1 MNVENLLGNGTFE
14 CTGCHACFSICPKS
28 AIALRPNKEG
38 FPCPKID
45 DAKCIKCGLC
55 ETACPR
61 LNPLK
66 KDCEDTKAF
75 AAINKDENI
84 RLESSSGGIF
94 TALAEKIIE
103 EGGIVF
109 GAKFT
114 DNFSVAHGFAKT
126 TEGLADFRGSKYLQS
141 IIGNSY
147 KDCEHF
153 LDEGRKVLFSGTPC
167 QIQGL
172 KKYLGRKYENLLT
185 VDFICHGVPSPLL
198 WQKYIDYR
206 VGKFR
211 AKRGDIVNSAFRR
224 KNDGWKL
231 YSLAFTFVNA
241 GEYRATLNKDP
252 YMQIFLRDI
261 ALRESC
267 YNCFS
272 RGIARPSDITL
283 ADFWGVQNV
292 LPAMDDNKGT
302 SLVFAHS
309 KKGSDLIDST
319 KNTCTFKE
327 IKVEDGIKYNAA
339 SIESPKRPKQRLC
352 FYVDLGELPFD
363 KIVKKYA
370 GAPLYLHSYRCIR
383 RGMVKILKC
392 IVGKNGVE
400 RIKKAMGKT
409 K

>member
-1 MNVENLLGNGTFE
+1 MRIENLLS
-14 CTGCHACFSICPKS
+14 CSGCHACFSVCPKS
-28 AIALRPNKEG
+28 AISMSENNEG
-38 FPCPKID
+38 FLYPQID
-45 DAKCIKCGLC
+45 NGKCIKCGLC
-55 ETACPR
+55 EKTCPAIT
-61 LNPLK
+61 PIK
-66 KDCEDTKAF
+66 KENEGTKAY
-75 AAINKDENI
+75 AAINKNEVI
-84 RLESSSGGIF
+84 RLDSSSGGIF
-94 TALAEKIIE
+94 TAIAEKIIE
-103 EGGIVF
+103 ENGVVF

-114 DNFSVAHGFAKT
+114 SDFSVVHGWTDTIK
-126 TEGLADFRGSKYLQS
+126 GLADFRGSKYLQS
-141 IIGNSY
+141 VIGNSY
-147 KDCEHF
+147 KECNAF
-153 LDEGRKVLFSGTPC
+153 LESGRKVLFSGTPC
-167 QIQGL
+167 QVQGL
-172 KKYLGRKYENLLT
+172 KKYLQKEYENLLT

-198 WQKYIDYR
+198 WKKYVDYQAE
-206 VGKFR
+206 KFR
-211 AKRGDIVNSAFRR
+211 AKREGIVKTAFRR
-224 KNDGWKL
+224 KDDGWKL
-231 YSLAFTFVNA
+231 YSLSFTFSNDS
-241 GEYRATLNKDP
+241 EYRATLNKDP
-252 YMQIFLRDI
+252 YMQIFLKDI

-267 YNCFS
+267 YDCKC
-272 RGIARPSDITL
+272 RGIARLSDITL

-302 SLVFAHS
+302 SLVFAHL

-352 FYVDLGELPFD
+352 FYVDLGKLPFD

>member
-1 MNVENLLGNGTFE
+1 MRIENLLS
-14 CTGCHACFSICPKS
+14 CSGCHACFSVCPKS
-28 AIALRPNKEG
+28 AISMSENNEG
-38 FPCPKID
+38 FLYPQINNG
-45 DAKCIKCGLC
+45 KCIKCGLC
-55 ETACPR
+55 EKTCPA
-61 LNPLK
+61 LNPIK
-66 KDCEDTKAF
+66 KENEDTKAY
-75 AAINKDENI
+75 AAINKNEVI
-84 RLESSSGGIF
+84 RLDSSSGGIF
-94 TALAEKIIE
+94 TAIAEKIIE
-103 EGGIVF
+103 ENGVVF

-114 DNFSVAHGFAKT
+114 SDFSVVHGWTDTIK
-126 TEGLADFRGSKYLQS
+126 GLADFRGSKYLQS
-141 IIGNSY
+141 VIGNSY
-147 KDCEHF
+147 KECKAF
-153 LDEGRKVLFSGTPC
+153 LESGRKVLFSGTPC
-167 QIQGL
+167 QVQGL
-172 KKYLGRKYENLLT
+172 KKYLQKEYENLLT

-198 WQKYIDYR
+198 WKKYADYQAE
-206 VGKFR
+206 KFR
-211 AKRGDIVNSAFRR
+211 AKREGIVKTAFRR
-224 KNDGWKL
+224 KDDGWKL
-231 YSLAFTFVNA
+231 YSLSFTFSNDS
-241 GEYRATLNKDP
+241 EYRATLNKDP

-352 FYVDLGELPFD
+352 FYVDLGKLPFD